1 MAVEFTKSAEPIPGY
16 KLIEPLGRGGFGE
29 VWKAE
34 APGGVLKA
42 VKLVYGTLRSGTGEE
57 VLVHQELKALDKVK
71 TVRHPYI
78 LSMDRYD
85 IIDGQL
91 VIVMELADG
100 NLWDRYKEHQAKGLT
115 GIPRDE
121 LLEYMEEAAEALDL
135 MNGHYGLQHSDI
147 KPQNLFLVHKHI
159 KVADFGL
166 VKDLK
171 DHKVLVSGY
180 FSPIYA
186 APETF
191 EGKISLSSD
200 QYSLAIVYQELV
212 SGQRPF
218 DGTNPRVLLMQH
230 LKHAPNLVSL
240 QERDRP
246 IIAKA
251 LAKNPLERFK
261 TCMEMVETLMEAGRR
276 PITAPPPPADDDTVS
291 FDTPPESQ
299 EISGTT
305 VIIPKKHQ
313 LPPLPATAAA
323 DYKSRTT
330 VDISCPSCG
339 FTGRVPKKYQG
350 QRVKCPQCSKKFRV
364 DVYDVEPEPAPAP
377 SSVATRAPTQTAV
390 RENKGTQQIVVK
402 TAECPVCGHKEKVP
416 LSSTTGQVKCS
427 QCGCVYRE

>member
-1 MAVEFTKSAEPIPGY
+1 MAVEFTKSAEPLPGY
-16 KLIEPLGRGGFGE
+16 RLIEPLGRGGFGE

-34 APGGVLKA
+34 APGGLLKA
-42 VKLVYGTLRSGTGEE
+42 IKLVYGTLRSGTGEE
-57 VLVHQELKALDKVK
+57 VLVQEELKALDKVK

-85 IIDGQL
+85 ILDGQL

-100 NLWDRYKEHQAKGLT
+100 NLWDRFKEHQGKGLP

-135 MNGHYGLQHSDI
+135 MNLQYGLQHSDI
-147 KPQNLFLVHKHI
+147 KPQNLFLVHRHI

-191 EGKISLSSD
+191 EGKVSQCSD
-200 QYSLAIVYQELV
+200 QYSLAIVYQELLT
-212 SGQRPF
+212 GQRPF
-218 DGTNPRVLLMQH
+218 DGTNPRMLLMQH
-230 LKHAPNLVSL
+230 LKHPPTLSSL
-240 QERDRP
+240 PARDQT

-251 LAKNPLERFK
+251 LAKNAGDRFK
-261 TCMEMVETLMEAGRR
+261 SCMELVETLMDAGRQ
-276 PITAPPPPADDDTVS
+276 PITMAPAPVADDDEVNLDAPPPLQ
-291 FDTPPESQ
+291 ESQ
-299 EISGTT
+299 GNTI
-305 VIIPKKHQ
+305 IIPKKHQ
-313 LPPLPATAAA
+313 LPPLPAAAAA

-350 QRVKCPQCSKKFRV
+350 LRVKCPQCS
-364 DVYDVEPEPAPAP
+364 
-377 SSVATRAPTQTAV
+377 
-390 RENKGTQQIVVK
+390 
-402 TAECPVCGHKEKVP
+402 
-416 LSSTTGQVKCS
+416 
-427 QCGCVYRE
+427 